1 MFHEKGYNTYKK
13 SGVNMAIVNKLVNH
27 PSEISKKTYK
37 TFTYQKKNLFQFL
50 HFLHYLNHEVSS
62 YQ

>member
-27 PSEISKKTYK
+27 LSEMSKRTYK
-37 TFTYQKKNLFQFL
+37 TFTYQKKIYFNFCIV
-50 HFLHYLNHEVSS
+50 YTI
-62 YQ
+62 